1 MNEER
6 KAADFRGESRI
17 HVGFTVRD
25 LDASLAFYETLLGAP
40 PVKVRPGY
48 AKFEPAEPSVNLSI
62 HTSSRLANRKVVSTG
77 THYGVQVKSTEAVTQ
92 AQKRLH
98 EAGYATKVEAEA
110 TCCYA
115 VQDKVWARDP
125 DGNDWEVFV
134 VLDADA
140 PVMRDASVKSGV
152 SAVTGDDAKPAAAE
166 SPCCDDTCCSDL
178 ERTENVKVSVSTQ
191 DQCC

>member
-1 MNEER
+1 MTEKR
-6 KAADFRGESRI
+6 KAAAFTGESRI

-25 LDASLAFYETLLGAP
+25 LDASLAFYETLLGSP

-62 HTSSRLANRKVVSTG
+62 HTSSRLANQPVTNVG
-77 THYGVQVKSTEAVTQ
+77 THYGVQVKSTEAVNL
-92 AQKRLH
+92 ARKRLR
-98 EAGYATKVEAEA
+98 EAGYETKVETEA

-125 DGNDWEVFV
+125 DGNEWEVFV

-140 PVMRDASVKSGV
+140 PAMHESSG
-152 SAVTGDDAKPAAAE
+152 AE
-166 SPCCDDTCCSDL
+166 APCCDDTCCSDL
-178 ERTENVKVSVSTQ
+178 DRTRNVKVSVSTQ
-191 DQCC
+191 EQCC

>member
-1 MNEER
+1 MLMTTEH
-6 KAADFRGESRI
+6 KPVDFKGSSRI

-62 HTSSRLANRKVVSTG
+62 HTSSRPAREPVTTTG
-77 THYGVQVKSTEAVTQ
+77 THYGVQVKSTEAVEM
-92 AQKRLH
+92 AQNRLR
-98 EAGYATKVEAEA
+98 EAGYTTKVERES

-140 PVMRDASVKSGV
+140 GTKSDGKTPTEE
-152 SAVTGDDAKPAAAE
+152 A
-166 SPCCDDTCCSDL
+166 PCCDETCCSELDA
-178 ERTENVKVSVSTQ
+178 TENVKVSVSTQ